1 MPSDPHRPPALRRT
15 ASMFTLG
22 FASGLPYQLI
32 RDVPKGWLAGLHV
45 SNADIGSLGWL
56 SLPASVKFLWAPLLD
71 RYVPPLLGRR
81 RGWMVLFQIAL
92 AISILAMGLTR
103 GHLGPILV
111 VGTFIAFFSAS
122 QDVVADAY
130 RTDVL
135 PPDERATGTS
145 YWVVSFKLA
154 TILLG
159 GGLLYLVGLFHL
171 PWPTAFAIA
180 AGAMALCVAA
190 TLAAPAEPPAT
201 HVPRTLRQAIV
212 LPVIDLLSRRR
223 IWVILL
229 FVFLFKIPEML
240 ASMFTLKFM
249 RDIGYSLEQIGAV
262 KNVAGIA
269 VTVLGTLSGGWI
281 ARWMGTRQSLWVMGA
296 VGAIS
301 NAGFVLLA
309 VAGPR
314 PGLMPVVVCTESFCA
329 GLVTAAFVAF
339 LMSLCNRDFSATHY
353 AVLSGIAGLSES
365 LLGRG
370 AGAVADHV
378 GWAVFFAISVTAGMP
393 SLLLIAWLPESR
405 GELRPSNDLRTGPK

>member
-1 MPSDPHRPPALRRT
+1 
-15 ASMFTLG
+15 MFTLG

-56 SLPASVKFLWAPLLD
+56 SLPASIKFLWAPLLD

-92 AISILAMGLTR
+92 AVSILAMGLTR
-103 GHLGPILV
+103 GHLGAILV
-111 VGTFIAFFSAS
+111 VGAFIAVFSAS

-135 PPDERATGTS
+135 PPGERASGTS

-159 GGLLYLVGLFHL
+159 GGLLGLVGRFHL
-171 PWPTAFAIA
+171 PWPAAFAIA
-180 AGAMALCVAA
+180 AGAMAVCVVA
-190 TLAAPAEPPAT
+190 TPAAPAEPPAA
-201 HVPRTLRQAIV
+201 HAPRTLRQAIV
-212 LPVIDLLSRRR
+212 LPVVDLLSRRR
-223 IWVILL
+223 IWIILL
-229 FVFLFKIPEML
+229 FVFLFKIPEIL
-240 ASMFTLKFM
+240 ASMFALKFM
-249 RDIGYSLEQIGAV
+249 RDIGCSLEQIGAV

-269 VTVLGTLSGGWI
+269 VTVLGTLAGGWI
-281 ARWMGTRQSLWVMGA
+281 ARRMGTGQSLWVMGGFGA
-296 VGAIS
+296 VS

-309 VAGPR
+309 MLGPR
-314 PGLMPVVVCTESFCA
+314 PGLMPAVVCTESFCA

-353 AVLSGIAGLSES
+353 AVLSGLAGLGES
-365 LLGRG
+365 LLGRP
-370 AGAVADHV
+370 AGALADHV
-378 GWAVFFAISVTAGMP
+378 GWAAFFIVSVAAGVP
-393 SLLLIAWLPESR
+393 SLLLIPWLPESSER
-405 GELRPSNDLRTGPK
+405 VDRH